1 MSYTIEH
8 NGKKVTLPVFGD
20 IPTGVMRKA
29 RLEPDSNQ
37 AWFILENVLDAKQLA
52 VIDALPLSKFAEHIT
67 AWTNGVS
74 LGE

>member
-1 MSYTIEH
+1 
-8 NGKKVTLPVFGD
+8 
-20 IPTGVMRKA
+20 MRKA
-29 RLEPDSNQ
+29 RLETDSNQ